1 MRYMEISLI
10 TRDLFF
16 VFSVVKDV
24 CYFYVIVLLLLCYYY
39 LSCIFMVPPDCC
51 INV

>member
-24 CYFYVIVLLLLCYYY
+24 CYFYVIVLLLCYYY